1 MKGSI
6 IEEWEP
12 PRQPVGVST
21 AHFSPAW
28 PAKYALTFKKFLR
41 ASVVQA
47 HLRFRDILVSWTNRT
62 PLTGSSQVSGKD
74 K

>member
-6 IEEWEP
+6 IGEWEAS
-12 PRQPVGVST
+12 RQPVGVST
-21 AHFSPAW
+21 AHFIPDW
-28 PAKYALTFKKFLR
+28 PAKCAVTFKKFLR
-41 ASVVQA
+41 ASVAQA
-47 HLRFRDILVSWTNRT
+47 HSRFRDITVSWTVRV